1 MLDGQNGVRKK
12 KTNKPKKTENFREKP
27 EKWRNHGNNANYGG
41 MGNKI
46 EEVRVLAGS
55 TRKLTK

>member
-1 MLDGQNGVRKK
+1 MRKK

-46 EEVRVLAGS
+46 EKVRVLAGS